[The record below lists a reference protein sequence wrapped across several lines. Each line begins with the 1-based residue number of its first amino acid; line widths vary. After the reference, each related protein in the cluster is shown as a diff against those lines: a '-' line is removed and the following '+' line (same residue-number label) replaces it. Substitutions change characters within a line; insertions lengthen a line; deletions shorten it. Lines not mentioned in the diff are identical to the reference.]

1 MFQTT
6 AAEQN

>member
-6 AAEQN
+6 A